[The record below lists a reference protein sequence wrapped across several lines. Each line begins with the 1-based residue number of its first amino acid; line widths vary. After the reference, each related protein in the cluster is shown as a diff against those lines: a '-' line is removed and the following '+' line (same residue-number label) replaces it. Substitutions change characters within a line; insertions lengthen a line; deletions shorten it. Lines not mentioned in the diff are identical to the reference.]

1 LLGKGVNCAGRWAVI
16 RAVRTPTDRPTAT
29 IVILAWNAWDHTS
42 TCLDSLQPTL
52 SFGDQVVV
60 VDNGSTDVTA
70 ARLGNYGWI
79 EVISNDANRGFA
91 AGCNQGAEVAQ
102 GDVIVFLNNDTVLA
116 PGWLEELLGPFSDP
130 EVGATGPRS
139 NNVSGSQLVRDAAY
153 RADEAASV
161 CAFAESWRRRHT
173 NRTTE
178 SPRLAG
184 FCVAVRT
191 EAFRAIGGFDEGYPI
206 GGFEDDDLC
215 MELRAAGYRLL
226 VAHGAFVHH
235 AAHATFKANDVDWH
249 QQQVANQARF
259 REKWGTDGVPRHR
272 LLSICLIV
280 KDEEDMLEACLDSVA
295 EVADEVV
302 VYDTGSTDRTV
313 EIARAA
319 GAVVIEGY
327 WDDSFARARNA
338 ALAHTRGEWVISL
351 DADETLLADPE
362 TLRTLLEDRRSD
374 VEAYLVA
381 IENLHGAGN
390 ARSVHTAIRLFRR
403 TACAWR
409 HRLHEQVVAADDP
422 GRRLRIGYLSGTRII
437 HHGYAAE
444 VFESKNKAERNLALA
459 AAGLDDE
466 DLSPAY
472 ALMNYGRALESAG
485 RSDEAIDALR
495 EAIAMSGDPI
505 TRRLAVKNLIYIFG
519 RLARFDEALAA
530 VDDLRVMSSSQIAA
544 DIAEGR
550 LRISMGDAEEGLA
563 LLARVPMR
571 GRDDEGMEYAAHM
584 LAAMRG
590 EALASLGRFG
600 EAADVVLDAVRSDGV
615 FEADLGELVAWLAR
629 AERSPAEIAEAL
641 EVDDLVPVLGRVLRQ
656 PPPIADAVLEG
667 VWARFPERLEP
678 LAAASRLGPR
688 LPVARALVWSSRLR
702 VRGLESAC
710 PLVAMAQDKEG
721 DPRVRILAGAAAFGT
736 FADRRVVGPVHEARS
751 KLGPAES
758 LEATAEIERLAPG
771 LLEARHLDVPPE
783 TVAPAAPPITRGRPK
798 EVAKKLPPV
807 SQVVRRRGL
816 NVVAP
821 FESTVRE
828 GDVARTLVTAL
839 RRHGGAVSTSSYHA
853 DGRAGPIEWK
863 HEDQGDH
870 PFDATLLVLRP
881 QDIANFVI
889 DRGST
894 AFEDRY
900 MIAAWL
906 WDYGT
911 PSELMGTVARMV
923 HEIWVPS
930 RFAADAIAPITDR
943 RVARM
948 CLPVGPEGPASRND
962 LPGSTFT
969 FVANVDYDTGF
980 ERQNPLGLVEAFRR
994 AFPAG
999 AGPRLAIATSHA
1011 EHYPAEHA
1019 QLMHAVAD
1027 RREIEVHRGTPLPEY
1042 ATSQSCFVSL
1052 HRSEGTGLHLARA
1065 MARGIPTIATAHS
1078 FSAEL
1083 QGDLDAFLVRCALV
1097 PVPASEFR
1105 CGRGGRWAE
1114 PDLDEAAEAM
1124 KLVLAGPKAVLVRA
1138 RRAQERA
1145 RRQFGPSRSVRVM
1158 TDRLTAIDRMRYGDQ
1173 AAPKPQAQGRLVVAG

>member
-1 LLGKGVNCAGRWAVI
+1 
-16 RAVRTPTDRPTAT
+16 
-29 IVILAWNAWDHTS
+29 
-42 TCLDSLQPTL
+42 
-52 SFGDQVVV
+52 
-60 VDNGSTDVTA
+60 
-70 ARLGNYGWI
+70 
-79 EVISNDANRGFA
+79 
-91 AGCNQGAEVAQ
+91 
-102 GDVIVFLNNDTVLA
+102 
-116 PGWLEELLGPFSDP
+116 
-130 EVGATGPRS
+130 
-139 NNVSGSQLVRDAAY
+139 
-153 RADEAASV
+153 
-161 CAFAESWRRRHT
+161 
-173 NRTTE
+173 
-178 SPRLAG
+178 
-184 FCVAVRT
+184 
-191 EAFRAIGGFDEGYPI
+191 
-206 GGFEDDDLC
+206 
-215 MELRAAGYRLL
+215 
-226 VAHGAFVHH
+226 
-235 AAHATFKANDVDWH
+235 
-249 QQQVANQARF
+249 
-259 REKWGTDGVPRHR
+259 
-272 LLSICLIV
+272 
-280 KDEEDMLEACLDSVA
+280 MLEACLDSVA
-295 EVADEVV
+295 EVADEIV

-403 TACAWR
+403 TACTWR
-409 HRLHEQVVAADDP
+409 HRLHEQIVAADDP

-519 RLARFDEALAA
+519 RLDRFEEALAA

-550 LRISMGDAEEGLA
+550 LRISMGDAEEGLS

-629 AERSPAEIAEAL
+629 AERSPAEIAAAL
-641 EVDDLVPVLGRVLRQ
+641 EIDDLVPVLGRVLRQ

-667 VWARFPERLEP
+667 VWARFSERLEP
-678 LAAASRLGPR
+678 LAAASRLGTR

-702 VRGLESAC
+702 LRGLESAC
-710 PLVAMAQDKEG
+710 PLVAMAQDDER
-721 DPRVRILAGAAAFGT
+721 DPRMRILAGAAAFGT
-736 FADRRVVGPVHEARS
+736 FADRRVVGPVLEARG

-758 LEATAEIERLAPG
+758 LEATAEIGRLAPG
-771 LLEARHLDVPPE
+771 LLEARHFDAPPE
-783 TVAPAAPPITRGRPK
+783 VVATPAAAPITRGRPK

-807 SQVVRRRGL
+807 AQVVRRGGL

-828 GDVARTLVTAL
+828 GDVARALVTAL
-839 RRHGGAVSTSSYHA
+839 RRYGGTVSTSSYHA
-853 DGRAGPIEWK
+853 DGRAGPIEWT
-863 HEDQGDH
+863 HEDEGDH

-881 QDIANFVI
+881 EDIANFVI

-906 WDYGT
+906 WDYET

-930 RFAADAIAPITDR
+930 RFAASAIAPITDR

-948 CLPVGPEGPASRND
+948 CLPVGAEGAQGRPTRNEGQ
-962 LPGSTFT
+962 GSTFT

-1019 QLMHAVAD
+1019 LLMQAVAG
-1027 RREIEVHRGTPLPEY
+1027 RQEIEVHRGTTGSPLSDY
-1042 ATSQSCFVSL
+1042 APSESCFVSL

-1065 MARGIPTIATAHS
+1065 MARGLPTIATAHS

-1083 QGDLDAFLVRCALV
+1083 QGDLDALLVRCALV

-1124 KLVLAGPKAVLVRA
+1124 KLVVKRPKAVTVRA

-1145 RRQFGPSRSVRVM
+1145 RRQFGPSRTVRFMTERLSV
-1158 TDRLTAIDRMRYGDQ
+1158 IDHMRYGDQ
-1173 AAPKPQAQGRLVVAG
+1173 AAPKPDAPDRLVVAG